1 MTIRYISVSSSR
13 TLPLWRKI
21 VAVIGTLAVGA
32 VTLMFSAVLLAVV
45 AVAVLIGGGYLW
57 WRTREARKQFRI
69 QMEQMQRFASD
80 RQEGVGEPFHGEV
93 YTGEIIEGEATRVDV
108 PPDSRIS

>member
-13 TLPLWRKI
+13 TFPLWRKT
-21 VAVIGTLAVGA
+21 VAVIGTLVVGA
-32 VTLMFSAVLLAVV
+32 VALMFSAVVLAVV

-57 WRTREARKQFRI
+57 WRTREARRQFRM

-80 RQEGVGEPFHGEV
+80 RQDSEGKPFYGEA
-93 YTGEIIEGEATRVDV
+93 YTGEIIEGEATRVDA